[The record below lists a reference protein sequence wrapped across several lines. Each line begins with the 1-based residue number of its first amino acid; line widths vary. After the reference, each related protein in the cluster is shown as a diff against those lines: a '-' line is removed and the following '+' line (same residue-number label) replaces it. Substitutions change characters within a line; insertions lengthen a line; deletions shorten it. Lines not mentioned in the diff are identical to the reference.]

1 MALSGEKAEDAEA
14 ALALQKEPWP
24 AQEAFGAQG
33 LRHEEFPLLFMR
45 FFLLCRKGSERCRAW
60 GWQQGGDTS
69 RAAPGSAI
77 QLDLCCELKGQK
89 KVAV

>member
-33 LRHEEFPLLFMR
+33 LRHEGLSLFVHEVFPALQEGF
-45 FFLLCRKGSERCRAW
+45 
-60 GWQQGGDTS
+60 
-69 RAAPGSAI
+69 
-77 QLDLCCELKGQK
+77 
-89 KVAV
+89 

>member
-33 LRHEEFPLLFMR
+33 LRHEGLSPFVHEVFPALQEGF
-45 FFLLCRKGSERCRAW
+45 
-60 GWQQGGDTS
+60 
-69 RAAPGSAI
+69 
-77 QLDLCCELKGQK
+77 
-89 KVAV
+89 